1 VESRAV
7 ERDSIVTSRC
17 GAVAAA
23 RPVGIWERKK
33 NDGRKSGRH
42 EEEKG
47 GSRSRSQSQSRT
59 CLKVEKNFDVD
70 HNFTYIKNIV
80 VQPKL

>member
-1 VESRAV
+1 MRRLGLWGFGGE
-7 ERDSIVTSRC
+7 
-17 GAVAAA
+17 
-23 RPVGIWERKK
+23 K

-47 GSRSRSQSQSRT
+47 GSRSQSQSRT

>member
-47 GSRSRSQSQSRT
+47 GSRSRSRSRT

-80 VQPKL
+80 VQHKL